1 MKAKIAGREFELDFT
16 LAAMNELEKVRG
28 EAELNINQLVQE
40 LSNRHTLIEVLRIL
54 IDDPEITTAWLEKHL
69 RIGQL
74 VRVRIAAIAAITEG
88 LQMETEGKEDHEP
101 AVVDVTLEEIK
112 KKDGAEG

>member
-28 EAELNINQLVQE
+28 EAELNIEQLVQE

-54 IDDPEITTAWLEKHL
+54 IDDPQITTAWLEKHL

-88 LQMETEGKEDHEP
+88 LQMETEGKDDHVS